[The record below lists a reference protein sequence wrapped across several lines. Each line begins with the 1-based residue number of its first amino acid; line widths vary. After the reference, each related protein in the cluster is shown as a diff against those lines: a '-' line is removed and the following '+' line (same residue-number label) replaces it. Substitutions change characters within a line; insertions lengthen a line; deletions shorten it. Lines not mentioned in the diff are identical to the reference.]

1 MLSAF
6 FRSTASRR
14 TSTSLAG
21 ALVFSISSRP
31 ATAASSTMMEAP
43 PPTPRETSSYS
54 FKDKDNTNSKRKDV
68 HCHYQG
74 RIFYPQDI
82 YYDKNVKEALTKLR
96 KVKRTESLE
105 NQKELELLEASGS
118 PQAATLTLIG
128 YKGGTLDSQ
137 INQDRAVVISPYQV
151 GNEGGDA
158 AGTKKRRR
166 FTAFAASRQQD
177 EDDESSST
185 TTTTPSRL
193 IAVFD
198 GHARLGEK
206 VSQYAVTEL
215 PNVLAKKL
223 DALNPKDNPD
233 AVKEALID
241 TFIEIDRSCPGEV
254 SGGCTASVILQR
266 GSKVF
271 VANAGDSRSFL
282 VVYRP
287 SSQTVEIIYISRED
301 KPHLPDER
309 KRVEECGGQ
318 VFLPPLG
325 ISRVLFT
332 DPDSGMQS
340 GLAMSRSIGDWA
352 VGKLGV
358 IPDPIVEVIDVD
370 QVVEN
375 QVLRDCQIPDED
387 GTMDAACFISSDDV
401 HIFAVAATDGLM
413 DFASPEVIAQAVAS
427 SLYHDDAPYLL
438 SALEQLIYL
447 AASGWEK
454 AKQGRYRDDI
464 AISVTEIRK
473 PPMSSK
479 Q

>member
-1 MLSAF
+1 
-6 FRSTASRR
+6 
-14 TSTSLAG
+14 
-21 ALVFSISSRP
+21 
-31 ATAASSTMMEAP
+31 MEAP
-43 PPTPRETSSYS
+43 PTS
-54 FKDKDNTNSKRKDV
+54 NTYNNKRKDKGA
-68 HCHYQG
+68 HTHYHGQT
-74 RIFYPQDI
+74 FYPQDI
-82 YYDKNVKEALTKLR
+82 YYDPNVKEALTKLR
-96 KVKRTESLE
+96 KLKRSD
-105 NQKELELLEASGS
+105 NIDNHQKELEILQSSGGL
-118 PQAATLTLIG
+118 QAATLTLIG

-137 INQDRAVVISPYQV
+137 INQDRAVVITPFHV
-151 GNEGGDA
+151 GQEGE
-158 AGTKKRRR
+158 AGQKRRR
-166 FTAFAASRQQD
+166 FTSYSYSRAQPK
-177 EDDESSST
+177 EDDQSSSSMA
-185 TTTTPSRL
+185 SRL

-198 GHARLGEK
+198 GHARLGEM

-223 DALNPKDNPD
+223 CQMDPKDEPN
-233 AVKEALID
+233 AIKEALID
-241 TFIEIDRSCPGEV
+241 TFIEVDRNCPGEV

-266 GSKVF
+266 GSKVY

-309 KRVEECGGQ
+309 KRVEDCGGQ

-325 ISRVLFT
+325 TSRVLYT

-340 GLAMSRSIGDWA
+340 GLAMSRSIGDWE

-358 IPDPIVEVIDVD
+358 IPDPIVEVIDID
-370 QVVEN
+370 QVVES
-375 QVLRDCQIPDED
+375 QVLRDCQIPEED

-401 HIFAVAATDGLM
+401 HIFAVSATDGLM
-413 DFASPEVIAQAVAS
+413 DFASPEVIAQAVAF

-464 AISVTEIRK
+464 AVSVTEIRK
-473 PPMSSK
+473 PPKRSA